1 MAALGTI
8 RKRGV
13 TLIIII
19 GLGLFAFIAEE
30 MVRSCEATS
39 NEQRQQV
46 GEVLGKKINVQEF
59 QALVDEIQEVYK
71 MQGMDNLNDDQLN
84 QIKDQV
90 WRTYVD
96 NTILETECE
105 KLGLTVTDEELQN
118 VLKEGTNPMLAQT
131 PFVNQQTGRFDVT
144 ALTKFLAEYKSAQGN
159 PQAAALVEQYKAI
172 YNYWRFVEKNLRQQ
186 ILNMKY
192 QSLLR
197 ASLISNPVSAKMAF
211 NDQNT
216 ENSIQLA
223 TLAYSS
229 INDNKVEVTDADLKA
244 KYNEKKEMFKQY
256 FETRDIKYVDFQVLP
271 SAADRQAL
279 MKTMQDAQKQLA
291 EGADPALVT
300 RKAQSSVAYVGI
312 PVTRRALP
320 FDIAAKID
328 SMAVGQTSAPFETK
342 GDNTLNVV
350 KLISKVSMPDSVEYR
365 MIQVGGATVEAAR
378 KTADSIYTALNNGG
392 DFEAIAKKYGQTGT
406 KQWMTSSMYE
416 NAPSLDADTKS
427 YIEALSTVGAGETKN
442 LQFTSG
448 NMILQVTARK
458 AMTDKYVAAIVKH
471 TIDFSKNTYSA
482 AYNKFSQF
490 VSENQTLE
498 QMEKNCGK
506 YGFAVKERQDM
517 MNSEHNV
524 VGIRSTRDAMKWV
537 FEAKEGE
544 VSPLYECGTNDHMLV
559 IALTKIHPVGYR
571 DINGVKEML
580 RAEVIRDKKFDEL
593 SKKLNGAASIEA
605 AKAKGAA
612 LSTVDQV
619 TFSAP
624 AFIQATG
631 ASEPAISGVAAALK
645 QGEFCKRVIKGNG
658 GAYMVKVTKKANRA
672 GVKFDSKQVEAQLQ
686 QQALQAASQY
696 MQELYLKANVVDNR
710 YLFF

>member
-19 GLGLFAFIAEE
+19 GIGLFAFIAEE

-71 MQGMDNLNDDQLN
+71 MQGMDNLSDDQLN
-84 QIKDQV
+84 QVKDQV
-90 WRTYVD
+90 WRTYVN
-96 NTILETECE
+96 NTILEDECE

-118 VLKEGTNPMLAQT
+118 ILKEGTNPMLTQT
-131 PFVNQQTGRFDVT
+131 PFVNQQTGRFDAS
-144 ALTKFLAEYKSAQGN
+144 ALTKFLAEYKSAQSN
-159 PQAAALVEQYKAI
+159 PQAAAMAEQYKAL
-172 YNYWRFVEKNLRQQ
+172 YNYWKFVEKNLRQQ
-186 ILNMKY
+186 LLNTKY

-256 FETRDIKYVDFQVLP
+256 FETRDIKYVDFQVFP
-271 SAADRQAL
+271 SAVDRQAL
-279 MKTMQDAQKQLA
+279 MKTMLDAQKQLA

-312 PVTRRALP
+312 PVTRRAMP

-365 MIQVGGATVEAAR
+365 MIQVGGATVDAAR
-378 KTADSIYTALNNGG
+378 KTADSIYTAINNGG
-392 DFEAIAKKYGQTGT
+392 DFEAIAKKYGQTGA
-406 KQWMTSSMYE
+406 KQWMTSAMYE

-458 AMTDKYVAAIVKH
+458 AMIDKYVAAIVKH

-490 VSENQTLE
+490 VSESQTLE

-524 VGIRSTRDAMKWV
+524 AGIRATREAMKWV
-537 FEAKEGE
+537 FDAKEGE
-544 VSPLYECGTNDHMLV
+544 VSPLYECGTNDHLLV

-571 DINGVKEML
+571 DIDGVKEML
-580 RAEVIRDKKFDEL
+580 RAEVIRDKKYDEL
-593 SKKLNGAASIEA
+593 SKKLNGAANIAA

-612 LSTVDQV
+612 VSTVDQV

-658 GAYMVKVTKKANRA
+658 GAYMVQVTKKTNRA
-672 GVKFDSKQVEAQLQ
+672 GVKFDDKQVEAQLQ

-696 MQELYLKANVVDNR
+696 MQELYLKAKVVDNR

>member
-524 VGIRSTRDAMKWV
+524 VGIRSTREAMKWV

-580 RAEVIRDKKFDEL
+580 RAEVLRDKKFDEL

-658 GAYMVKVTKKANRA
+658 GAYMVKVTKKSNRA
-672 GVKFDSKQVEAQLQ
+672 GVKFDDKQVEAQLQ

>member
-84 QIKDQV
+84 QVKDQV

-96 NTILETECE
+96 NAILETECE

-144 ALTKFLAEYKSAQGN
+144 ALTKFLAEYKSAQSN
-159 PQAAALVEQYKAI
+159 PQAAALVEQYKML
-172 YNYWRFVEKNLRQQ
+172 YNYWKFVEKNLRQQ
-186 ILNMKY
+186 LLNMKY

-216 ENSIQLA
+216 ENNIQLA

-328 SMAVGQTSAPFETK
+328 SMTVGQTSAPFETK

-365 MIQVGGATVEAAR
+365 MIQVSGATVEAAR

-524 VGIRSTRDAMKWV
+524 VGIRSTREAMKWV

-605 AKAKGAA
+605 AKAKGATV
-612 LSTVDQV
+612 STVDQV

-631 ASEPAISGVAAALK
+631 ASEPAISGVSAALK

-658 GAYMVKVTKKANRA
+658 GAYMVKVIKKANRA

-696 MQELYLKANVVDNR
+696 MQELYLKAKVVDNR

>member
-19 GLGLFAFIAEE
+19 GIGLFAFIAEE

-71 MQGMDNLNDDQLN
+71 MQGMDNLSDDQLN
-84 QIKDQV
+84 QVKDQV
-90 WRTYVD
+90 WRTYVN
-96 NTILETECE
+96 NTILEDECE

-118 VLKEGTNPMLAQT
+118 ILKEGTNPMLTQT
-131 PFVNQQTGRFDVT
+131 PFVNQQTGRFDAS
-144 ALTKFLAEYKSAQGN
+144 ALTKFLAEYKSAQSN
-159 PQAAALVEQYKAI
+159 PQAAAMAEQYKAL
-172 YNYWRFVEKNLRQQ
+172 YNYWKFVEKNLRQQ
-186 ILNMKY
+186 LLNTKY

-271 SAADRQAL
+271 SAVDRQAL
-279 MKTMQDAQKQLA
+279 MKTMLDAQKQLA

-312 PVTRRALP
+312 PVTRRAMP

-365 MIQVGGATVEAAR
+365 MIQVGGATVDAAR
-378 KTADSIYTALNNGG
+378 KTADSIYTAINNGG
-392 DFEAIAKKYGQTGT
+392 DFEAIAKKYGQTGA
-406 KQWMTSSMYE
+406 KQWMTSAMYE

-524 VGIRSTRDAMKWV
+524 AGIRATREAMKWV
-537 FEAKEGE
+537 FDAKEGE
-544 VSPLYECGTNDHMLV
+544 VSPLYECGTNDHLLV

-571 DINGVKEML
+571 DIDGVKEML
-580 RAEVIRDKKFDEL
+580 RAEVIRDKKYDEL
-593 SKKLNGAASIEA
+593 SKKLNGAANIAA

-612 LSTVDQV
+612 VSTVDQV

-658 GAYMVKVTKKANRA
+658 GAYMVQVTKKTNRA
-672 GVKFDSKQVEAQLQ
+672 GVKFDDKQVEAQLQ

-696 MQELYLKANVVDNR
+696 MQELYLKAKVVDNR

>member
-1 MAALGTI
+1 MAALGKI
-8 RKRGV
+8 RQRGV

-19 GLGLFAFIAEE
+19 GIGLFAFIAEE

-39 NEQRQQV
+39 NEHRQQV

-90 WRTYVD
+90 WRTYVE
-96 NTILETECE
+96 NRILESECE
-105 KLGLTVTDEELQN
+105 KLGLTVTVAEMQN

-131 PFVNQQTGRFDVT
+131 PFVNQQTGRFDAS
-144 ALTKFLAEYKSAQGN
+144 ALTKFLAEYKTAQSN
-159 PQAAALVEQYKAI
+159 PQAAAVAEQYKTI
-172 YNYWRFVEKNLRQQ
+172 YNYWKFVEKNLRQQ
-186 ILNMKY
+186 LLNSKY

-197 ASLISNPVSAKMAF
+197 ATLISNPVSAKMAF

-216 ENSIQLA
+216 ENSLQLA
-223 TLAYSS
+223 VMPYSS
-229 INDNKVEVTDADLKA
+229 INDNNVEVTDADLKA

-279 MKTMQDAQKQLA
+279 MKTMQDARKQLV
-291 EGADPALVT
+291 EGADPALVV

-320 FDIAAKID
+320 SDIAAKID
-328 SMAVGQTSAPFETK
+328 SMAVGQTTEPFETK

-350 KLISKVSMPDSVEYR
+350 KLIGKVSLPDSVEYR
-365 MIQVGGATVEAAR
+365 QIQIGGATVEAAR
-378 KTADSIYTALNNGG
+378 KTADSVYTALQNGG
-392 DFEAIAKKYGQTGT
+392 DFEAIAKKYGQTGD
-406 KQWMTSSMYE
+406 KQWMTSAMYE
-416 NAPSLDADTKS
+416 QMQTADADTKA
-427 YIEALSTVGAGETKN
+427 YIDAFNNVGVGETRN
-442 LQFTSG
+442 IQFTSG
-448 NMILQVTARK
+448 NVVMQVTARK
-458 AMTDKYVAAIVKH
+458 AMTDKYNVAVVKH
-471 TIDFSKNTYSA
+471 TIDFSKATYSA

-517 MNSEHNV
+517 LNDEHNV
-524 VGIRSTRDAMKWV
+524 AGIRATREAMKWI
-537 FEAKEGE
+537 FDSEEGD
-544 VSPLYECGTNDHMLV
+544 VSPLYECGTNDHLLV
-559 IALTKIHPVGYR
+559 VALTKIHPVGYR
-571 DINGVKEML
+571 DIESVKEML
-580 RAEVIRDKKFDEL
+580 KAEVIRDKKFEQL
-593 SKKLNGAASIEA
+593 SQKLAGVASIAA
-605 AKAKGAA
+605 AKAKGAKVA
-612 LSTVDQV
+612 KVEQV

-624 AFIQATG
+624 AFIQETG
-631 ASEPAISGVAAALK
+631 ASEPAVSGVAAATK
-645 QGEFCKRVIKGNG
+645 QGEFCKRVIKGNA
-658 GAYMVKVTKKANRA
+658 GAYMLQVTKKANRA
-672 GVKFDSKQVEAQLQ
+672 GVKFDSKQTEMQLQ
-686 QQALQAASQY
+686 QQALQAASRY
-696 MQELYLKANVVDNR
+696 MNELYLKAQVVDNR

>member
-186 ILNMKY
+186 LLNMKY

-406 KQWMTSSMYE
+406 KQWMTSAMYE

-524 VGIRSTRDAMKWV
+524 VGIRSTREAMKWV

-658 GAYMVKVTKKANRA
+658 GAYMVKVIKKSNRA

>member
-186 ILNMKY
+186 LLNMKY

-524 VGIRSTRDAMKWV
+524 VGIRSTREAMKWV

-658 GAYMVKVTKKANRA
+658 GAYMVKVIKKSNRA

>member
-186 ILNMKY
+186 LLNMKY

-406 KQWMTSSMYE
+406 KQWMTSAMYE

-524 VGIRSTRDAMKWV
+524 VGIRSTREAMKWV

-658 GAYMVKVTKKANRA
+658 GAYMVKVIKKANRA

>member
-19 GLGLFAFIAEE
+19 GIGLFAFIAEE

-71 MQGMDNLNDDQLN
+71 MQGMDNLSDDQLN
-84 QIKDQV
+84 QVKDQV
-90 WRTYVD
+90 WRTYVN
-96 NTILETECE
+96 NTILEDECE

-118 VLKEGTNPMLAQT
+118 ILKEGTNPMLTQT

-144 ALTKFLAEYKSAQGN
+144 SLTKFLAEYKSAQSN
-159 PQAAALVEQYKAI
+159 PQAAAMAEQYKAL
-172 YNYWRFVEKNLRQQ
+172 YNYWKFVEKNLRQQ
-186 ILNMKY
+186 LLNTKY

-291 EGADPALVT
+291 ESADPALVT

-365 MIQVGGATVEAAR
+365 MIQVGGATVDAAR
-378 KTADSIYTALNNGG
+378 KTADSIYTAINNGG
-392 DFEAIAKKYGQTGT
+392 DFEAIAKKYGQTGA
-406 KQWMTSSMYE
+406 KQWMTSAMYE

-524 VGIRSTRDAMKWV
+524 AGIRSTREAMKWV
-537 FEAKEGE
+537 FDAKEGE
-544 VSPLYECGTNDHMLV
+544 VSPLYECGTNDHLLV

-571 DINGVKEML
+571 DIDGVKEML

-593 SKKLNGAASIEA
+593 SKKLNGAANIAA

-612 LSTVDQV
+612 VSTVDQV

-658 GAYMVKVTKKANRA
+658 GAYMVQVTKKTNRA
-672 GVKFDSKQVEAQLQ
+672 GVKFDDKQVEAQLQ

>member
-19 GLGLFAFIAEE
+19 GIGLFAFIAEE

-71 MQGMDNLNDDQLN
+71 MQGMDNLSDDQLN
-84 QIKDQV
+84 QVKDQV
-90 WRTYVD
+90 WRTYVN
-96 NTILETECE
+96 NTILEDECE

-118 VLKEGTNPMLAQT
+118 ILKEGTNPMLTQT

-144 ALTKFLAEYKSAQGN
+144 SLTKFLAEYKSAQSN
-159 PQAAALVEQYKAI
+159 PQAAAMAEQYKAL
-172 YNYWRFVEKNLRQQ
+172 YNYWKFVEKNLRQQ
-186 ILNMKY
+186 LLNTKY

-279 MKTMQDAQKQLA
+279 MKTMLDAQKQLA

-365 MIQVGGATVEAAR
+365 MIQVGGATVDAAR
-378 KTADSIYTALNNGG
+378 KTADSIYTAINNGG
-392 DFEAIAKKYGQTGT
+392 DFEAIAKKYGQTGA
-406 KQWMTSSMYE
+406 KQWMTSAMYE

-458 AMTDKYVAAIVKH
+458 AMTDKYVAAVVKH

-524 VGIRSTRDAMKWV
+524 AGIRATREAMKWV
-537 FEAKEGE
+537 FDAKEGE
-544 VSPLYECGTNDHMLV
+544 VSPLYECGTNDHLLV

-571 DINGVKEML
+571 DIDGVKEML
-580 RAEVIRDKKFDEL
+580 RAEVIRDKKYDEL
-593 SKKLNGAASIEA
+593 SKKLNGAANIAA

-612 LSTVDQV
+612 VSTVDQV

-658 GAYMVKVTKKANRA
+658 GAYMVQVTKKTNRA
-672 GVKFDSKQVEAQLQ
+672 GVKFDDKQVEAQLQ

-696 MQELYLKANVVDNR
+696 MQELYLKAKVVDNR

>member
-229 INDNKVEVTDADLKA
+229 INDNKVEVTDVDLKA

-524 VGIRSTRDAMKWV
+524 VGIRSTREAMKWV

>member
-19 GLGLFAFIAEE
+19 GIGLFAFIAEE

-71 MQGMDNLNDDQLN
+71 MQGMDNLSDDQLN
-84 QIKDQV
+84 QVKDQV
-90 WRTYVD
+90 WRTYVN
-96 NTILETECE
+96 NTILEDECE

-118 VLKEGTNPMLAQT
+118 ILKEGTNPMLTQT
-131 PFVNQQTGRFDVT
+131 PFVNQQTGRFDAS
-144 ALTKFLAEYKSAQGN
+144 ALTKFLAEYKSAQSN
-159 PQAAALVEQYKAI
+159 PQAAAMAEQYKAL
-172 YNYWRFVEKNLRQQ
+172 YNYWKFVEKNLRQQ
-186 ILNMKY
+186 LLNTKY

-524 VGIRSTRDAMKWV
+524 VGIRSTREAMKWV

-696 MQELYLKANVVDNR
+696 MQELYLKAKVVDNR

>member
-186 ILNMKY
+186 LLNMKY

-406 KQWMTSSMYE
+406 KQWMTSAMYE

-524 VGIRSTRDAMKWV
+524 VGIRSTREAMKWV

>member
-19 GLGLFAFIAEE
+19 GIGLFAFIAEE

-71 MQGMDNLNDDQLN
+71 MQGMDNLSDDQLN
-84 QIKDQV
+84 QVKDQV
-90 WRTYVD
+90 WRTYVN
-96 NTILETECE
+96 NTILEDECE

-118 VLKEGTNPMLAQT
+118 ILKEGTNPMLTQT

-144 ALTKFLAEYKSAQGN
+144 SLTKFLAEYKSAQSN
-159 PQAAALVEQYKAI
+159 PQAAAMAEQYKAL
-172 YNYWRFVEKNLRQQ
+172 YNYWKFVEKNLRQQ
-186 ILNMKY
+186 LLNTKY

-365 MIQVGGATVEAAR
+365 MIQVGGATVDAAR
-378 KTADSIYTALNNGG
+378 KTADSIYTAINNGG
-392 DFEAIAKKYGQTGT
+392 DFEAIAKKYGQTGA
-406 KQWMTSSMYE
+406 KQWMTSAMYE

-427 YIEALSTVGAGETKN
+427 YIDALCTVGAGETKN

-524 VGIRSTRDAMKWV
+524 AGIRATREAMKWV
-537 FEAKEGE
+537 FDAKEGE
-544 VSPLYECGTNDHMLV
+544 VSPLYECGTNDHLLV

-571 DINGVKEML
+571 DIDGVKEML

-593 SKKLNGAASIEA
+593 SKKLNGAANIAA

-612 LSTVDQV
+612 VSTVDQV

-658 GAYMVKVTKKANRA
+658 GAYMVQVTKKTNRA
-672 GVKFDSKQVEAQLQ
+672 GVKFDDKQVEAQLQ
-686 QQALQAASQY
+686 QQALQAVSQY

>member
-186 ILNMKY
+186 LLNMKY

-524 VGIRSTRDAMKWV
+524 VGIRSTREAMKWV

-593 SKKLNGAASIEA
+593 SKKLNGAANIEA

>member
-186 ILNMKY
+186 LLNMKY

-524 VGIRSTRDAMKWV
+524 VGIRSTREAMKWV

-658 GAYMVKVTKKANRA
+658 GAYMVKVIKKANRA

>member
-19 GLGLFAFIAEE
+19 GIGLFAFIAEE

-71 MQGMDNLNDDQLN
+71 MQGMDNLSDDQLN
-84 QIKDQV
+84 QVKDQV
-90 WRTYVD
+90 WRTYVN
-96 NTILETECE
+96 NTILEDECE

-118 VLKEGTNPMLAQT
+118 ILKEGTNPMLTQT

-144 ALTKFLAEYKSAQGN
+144 SLTKFLAEYKSAQSN
-159 PQAAALVEQYKAI
+159 PQAAAMAEQYKAL
-172 YNYWRFVEKNLRQQ
+172 YNYWKFVEKNLRQQ
-186 ILNMKY
+186 LLNTKY

-279 MKTMQDAQKQLA
+279 MKTMLDAQKQLA

-365 MIQVGGATVEAAR
+365 MIQVGGATVDAAR
-378 KTADSIYTALNNGG
+378 KTADSIYTAINNGG
-392 DFEAIAKKYGQTGT
+392 DFEAIAKKYGQTGA
-406 KQWMTSSMYE
+406 KQWMTSAMYE

-442 LQFTSG
+442 LQFTSD

-524 VGIRSTRDAMKWV
+524 AGIRATREAMKWV
-537 FEAKEGE
+537 FDAKEGE
-544 VSPLYECGTNDHMLV
+544 VSPLYECGTNDHLLV

-571 DINGVKEML
+571 DIDGVKEML
-580 RAEVIRDKKFDEL
+580 RAEVIRDKKYDEL
-593 SKKLNGAASIEA
+593 SKKLNGAANIAA

-612 LSTVDQV
+612 VSTVDQV

-658 GAYMVKVTKKANRA
+658 GAYMVQVTKKTNRA
-672 GVKFDSKQVEAQLQ
+672 GVKFDDKQVEAQLQ

-696 MQELYLKANVVDNR
+696 MQELYLKAKVVDNR

>member
-186 ILNMKY
+186 LLNMKY

-312 PVTRRALP
+312 PITRRALP

-406 KQWMTSSMYE
+406 KQWMTSAMYE

-524 VGIRSTRDAMKWV
+524 VGIRSTREAMKWV

-658 GAYMVKVTKKANRA
+658 GAYMVKVIKKSNRA

>member
-13 TLIIII
+13 TLIIIVGI
-19 GLGLFAFIAEE
+19 GLFAFIAEE

-71 MQGMDNLNDDQLN
+71 MQGMSNLTDDQLN

-90 WRTYVD
+90 WQTYVE

-105 KLGLTVTDEELQN
+105 KLGLTVTDTELQN
-118 VLKEGTNPMLAQT
+118 VLREGTNPMLAQT
-131 PFVNQQTGRFDVT
+131 PFVNQQTGRFDAS
-144 ALTKFLAEYKSAQGN
+144 ALTKFLAEYKAAQSN
-159 PQAAALVEQYKAI
+159 PQAAAVAEQYRTI
-172 YNYWRFVEKNLRQQ
+172 YNYWKFVEKNLRQQ
-186 ILNMKY
+186 LLNGKY
-192 QSLLR
+192 QALLR
-197 ASLISNPVSAKMAF
+197 SSLISNPVSAQMAF
-211 NDQNT
+211 NDQNS
-216 ENSIQLA
+216 ENNLQLA

-229 INDNKVEVTDADLKA
+229 INDNKVEVTESELKA
-244 KYNEKKEMFKQY
+244 KYNEQKEMFKQY

-271 SAADRQAL
+271 SAADRQEL
-279 MKTMQDAQKQLA
+279 MKNMQDAQKQLA

-328 SMAVGQTSAPFETK
+328 SMSVGETCAPFETK

-350 KLISKVSMPDSVEYR
+350 KLISKVSLPDSVEYR
-365 MIQVGGATVEAAR
+365 QIQVGGATVDEAR
-378 KTADSIYTALNNGG
+378 KTADSIYTALKNGG
-392 DFEAIAKKYGQTGT
+392 DFEAIAKKYDQTGE
-406 KQWMTSSMYE
+406 KQWITSAMYE
-416 NAPSLDADTKS
+416 QMQSADADTKAF
-427 YIEALSTVGAGETKN
+427 IEAFNTVGTGETKN
-442 LQFTSG
+442 LEFTSG
-448 NMILQVTARK
+448 NVILQVTARK
-458 AMTDKYVAAIVKH
+458 AMTDKYNVAIVKH
-471 TIDFSKNTYSA
+471 PIDFSKATYSA

-506 YGFAVKERQDM
+506 YGFSVQERQDIL
-517 MNSEHNV
+517 NSEHNV
-524 VGIRSTRDAMKWV
+524 VGIRATRDAMKWI
-537 FEAKEGE
+537 FDSKEGE
-544 VSPLYECGTNDHMLV
+544 VSPLYECGNNDRLLV
-559 IALTKIHPVGYR
+559 IALTKVHPVGYR
-571 DINGVKEML
+571 NINSVMDIV
-580 RAEVIRDKKFDEL
+580 RAEVIRDKKFEQL
-593 SKKLNGAASIEA
+593 SKKLEGATSIAA
-605 AKAKGAA
+605 AKSKGAEV
-612 LSTVDQV
+612 STVDQV

-631 ASEPAISGVAAALK
+631 ANEPAISGVAAATK
-645 QGEFCKRVIKGNG
+645 QGEFCKRVIKGNA
-658 GAYMVKVTKKANRA
+658 GAYMLQVTKKANRA
-672 GVKFDSKQVEAQLQ
+672 GVKFDAKQMEMQLQ
-686 QQALQAASQY
+686 QQALQAASRY
-696 MQELYLKANVVDNR
+696 MNELYLKAKVVDNR